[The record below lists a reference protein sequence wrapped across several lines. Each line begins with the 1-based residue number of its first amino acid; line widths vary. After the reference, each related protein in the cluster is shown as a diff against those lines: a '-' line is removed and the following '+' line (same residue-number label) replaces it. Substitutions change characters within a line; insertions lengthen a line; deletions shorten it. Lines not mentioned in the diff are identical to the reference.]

1 MERNTFLLGMVSAC
15 LINTIL
21 VKTAGAQ
28 RPVEEVTVISE
39 RIFIDTTVVSP
50 TSKITAQE
58 LEAINLMTAEDAVA
72 FEPSLVI
79 RRRFVGDPNG
89 VVGIRGAGM
98 FQTARSMVF
107 ADGLPLHYLLQTR
120 FSGAPRWSLV
130 GPDEIESVEVIYGPY
145 SAEYSGNAMGGV
157 VDIKTR
163 TPKERRFTV
172 QGTIMSQDYDQRGTD
187 ESFGGNK
194 LFLSYED
201 KIGDFSIFS
210 SYNRLVNK
218 SQPMTNYFLD
228 SDEAADLDAAGV
240 TGYIEGKDDEGED
253 VIYIGD
259 SGSETSE
266 TELYKIKLAYDQGSI
281 QLRGTVA
288 YEERVREEN
297 DKRNYLAD
305 SNGSIFWDASPS
317 TFEERFQ
324 DRNSLLLGFG
334 ISGGV
339 AKDWVYDIY
348 ATDFDIRKDE
358 ERRTGLNT
366 EDPNFGSRNGRLTEY
381 RNTGWNTLDI
391 KLGTESLLDNDN
403 MRLSVGL
410 MMDEYELE
418 IDPSSIDAATDEFI
432 SERSDSRGTTATTAA
447 FAQWGL
453 VISPAWDLA
462 LGLRYEDWETT
473 NGLFNET
480 VAPDRTESGLSPK
493 LSIAYIPSDQWIIR
507 YSAAKA
513 LRFPIA
519 EELYRNE
526 ETATNASVSDAS
538 LVPED
543 GVFQNLSIERTIDG
557 GFARVNLF
565 HEIIDDAIFNQRG
578 EVDNVS
584 ISTFLSLDEIEVKG
598 IEFIYHQNDLFG
610 TKLSSRF
617 NTTYTDAVIN
627 RNASNTAYES
637 NELPRIPEYRAN
649 LILSYP
655 VTESLDISASFRYAS
670 DAFGDLDNTDTEDG
684 VFGAIDDYMF
694 VNAKANWRINESASV
709 SFGVDNIFDD
719 LAYIVHP
726 WPSRT
731 VYLEGKYSF

>member
-1 MERNTFLLGMVSAC
+1 MLGILSAC
-15 LINTIL
+15 LVNTTL
-21 VKTAGAQ
+21 VKTVGAQ
-28 RPVEEVTVISE
+28 ATVEEVSVFSE
-39 RIFIDTTVVSP
+39 RIFSDTTVVSP

-58 LEAINLMTAEDAVA
+58 LEAINMMTAEDAVA

-120 FSGAPRWSLV
+120 FSGSPRWSLV

-157 VDIKTR
+157 IDIKTR
-163 TPKERRFTV
+163 TPQKRRFTV
-172 QGTIMSQDYDQRGTD
+172 QGTIMSQDYDQLGTD
-187 ESFGGNK
+187 ESFSGNK
-194 LFLSYED
+194 IFLSYED
-201 KIGDFSIFS
+201 KIGDFNIFA
-210 SYNRLVNK
+210 SYNRLANK
-218 SQPMTNYFLD
+218 SQPMTNYSLD
-228 SDEAADLDAAGV
+228 AGEAADLDAAGV
-240 TGYIEGKDDEGED
+240 IGYIKGKDDEGED

-259 SGSETSE
+259 SGAETSE
-266 TELYKIKLAYDQGSI
+266 TELYKIKLGYDLGSV
-281 QLRGTVA
+281 QLRGTIA
-288 YEERVREEN
+288 YEKRVREEN
-297 DKRNYLAD
+297 NKRNYLSD
-305 SNGSIFWDASPS
+305 SSSNIYWDATPS

-334 ISGGV
+334 VSGEL
-339 AKDWVYDIY
+339 ANDWVYDIY
-348 ATDFDIRKDE
+348 ATDFEIRKDE

-366 EDPNFGSRNGRLTEY
+366 DDPNFGSRNGRLTEY
-381 RNTGWNTLDI
+381 KNTGWNTLDI
-391 KLGTESLLDNDN
+391 KLGTNSLLDNDN

-410 MMDEYELE
+410 MMDKYELE
-418 IDPSSIDAATDEFI
+418 IDPSNFNAATGEFI
-432 SERSDSRGTTATTAA
+432 SERSESRGKTATTAA

-453 VISPAWDLA
+453 AISSAWDLA
-462 LGLRYEDWETT
+462 LGLRYEDWETSG
-473 NGLFNET
+473 GLYNVT
-480 VAPDRTESGLSPK
+480 VAEDRTESGLSPK
-493 LSIAYIPSDQWIIR
+493 LSIAYMPSDQLTIR
-507 YSAAKA
+507 YSVAKA

-526 ETATNASVSDAS
+526 ETATNSSVSDAS

-543 GVFQNLSIERTIDG
+543 GVFQNLSIERMIDD
-557 GFARVNLF
+557 GFVRVNFF

-578 EVDNVS
+578 EIDNVS
-584 ISTFLSLDEIEVKG
+584 ISTFLSLDEIETKG
-598 IEFIYHQNDLFG
+598 VEFIYHQKGLFA
-610 TKLSSRF
+610 TKLSARF
-617 NTTYTDAVIN
+617 NVSYTDAAIN
-627 RNASNTAYES
+627 KNVSNINFEN

-655 VTESLDISASFRYAS
+655 VIDAVDISTSFRYANDS
-670 DAFGDLDNTDTEDG
+670 FGDLDNTDTEDE
-684 VFGAIDDYMF
+684 VYGAIDDYMF
-694 VNAKANWRINESASV
+694 VNAKVSWRINKTASV

-731 VYLEGKYSF
+731 MYLEGKYSF